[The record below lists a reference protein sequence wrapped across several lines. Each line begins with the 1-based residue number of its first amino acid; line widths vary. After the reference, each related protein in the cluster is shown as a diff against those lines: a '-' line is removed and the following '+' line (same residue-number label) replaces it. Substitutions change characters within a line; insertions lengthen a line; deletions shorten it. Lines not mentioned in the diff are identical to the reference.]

1 MAANTI
7 ITPTWNARE
16 VARVASNSTKFVGA
30 ITRKLSDDFMVSGT
44 KVGATVGLRLPQRF
58 ITTKGQALQAQAIV
72 DQVVPVTITDQANIA
87 YGWSSFSET
96 LELQDMYDRY
106 VTPAGYQLANTLD
119 KDGLARVYQDVFSI
133 EGTPGTIPGTTAANG
148 NPTYLNAA
156 ARLTNFAVPD
166 RPRRM
171 FINSLMRATI
181 VNANLNLFNPQKAI
195 GELWQDAMFS
205 GTALS
210 WDEWYEDVN
219 IFPHT
224 VGPQG
229 GAPQVFG
236 ATQTGPA
243 LVTNNWNAAA
253 AARLNKG
260 DVFTISGCYAVNPQ
274 SYQSTTQLL
283 QFVVT
288 APVSSD
294 ASGNATIPIYPPI
307 IPATTG
313 NAYATCDVSPA
324 SGAPL
329 TVVGA
334 AGTVTPQ
341 GLGFHPEAFVCA
353 SADLVLP
360 RVGEAKRVRLPQM
373 GLSMRYWQAS
383 DIMSDQHPSRL
394 DVIYGFKTFRPEFA
408 VRIAS

>member
-1 MAANTI
+1 MANSI

-16 VARVASNSTKFVGA
+16 VARVAVNATKFVGA

-44 KVGATVGLRLPQRF
+44 KVGASVGLRLPQRF
-58 ITTKGQALQAQAIV
+58 ITTKGQALQPQAITDV
-72 DQVVPVTITDQANIA
+72 VVPVTITDQANIG

-106 VTPAGYQLANTLD
+106 VNPAGYQLANTMD
-119 KDGLARVYQDVFSI
+119 KDGLARVYQDVNNI
-133 EGTPGTIPGTTAANG
+133 EGTPGVVPATNL
-148 NPTYLNAA
+148 TYLMAA

-166 RPRRM
+166 RPRRA
-171 FINSLMRATI
+171 FINSIMRATI
-181 VNANLNLFNPQKAI
+181 VNANLNLFNPAKDI
-195 GELWQDAMFS
+195 SELWKDAMFA

-224 VGPQG
+224 VGPLG
-229 GAPQVFG
+229 GVPLTFG
-236 ATQTGPA
+236 AGQTGNQ
-243 LVTNNWNAAA
+243 LVTNGWTAVAAS
-253 AARLNKG
+253 RLNKG
-260 DVFTISGCYAVNPQ
+260 DVFTIAGVNALNPQ
-274 SYQSTTQLL
+274 SYQSTTQLM

-294 ASGNATIPIYPPI
+294 GAGNATISIYPPI
-307 IPATTG
+307 IPAATG
-313 NAYATCDVSPA
+313 SAYATVDVAPA
-324 SGAPL
+324 SGAAL
-329 TVVGA
+329 TVVGPA
-334 AGTVTPQ
+334 NTVTPQ
-341 GLGFHPEAFVCA
+341 GLGFHPDAFVCA

-360 RVGEAKRVRLPQM
+360 RVGEAKRVRLPSM

-408 VRIAS
+408 VRFAS

>member
-1 MAANTI
+1 MANSI

-16 VARVASNSTKFVGA
+16 VARVASNATKFVGA

-58 ITTKGQALQAQAIV
+58 ITTKGQALQPQAIT
-72 DQVVPVTITDQANIA
+72 DQIVPVTITDQANIG

-106 VTPAGYQLANTLD
+106 VNPAGYQLANTMD
-119 KDGLARVYQDVFSI
+119 KDGLGRVYQDVFSV
-133 EGTPGTIPGTTAANG
+133 EGTPGVVPASNLV
-148 NPTYLNAA
+148 YLMAA

-166 RPRRM
+166 RPRRA
-171 FINSLMRATI
+171 FINSIMRATI
-181 VNANLNLFNPQKAI
+181 VNANLNLFNPQKDI
-195 GELWQDAMFS
+195 GELWKEAMFS

-224 VGPQG
+224 VGPLG
-229 GAPQVFG
+229 GAPQVTTAG
-236 ATQTGPA
+236 QTGSTLLTQAWTGAIAP
-243 LVTNNWNAAA
+243 
-253 AARLNKG
+253 RLNKG
-260 DVFTISGCYAVNPQ
+260 DVFTIAGVNAINPQ
-274 SYQSTTQLL
+274 SYQSTTQLQ

-294 ASGNATIPIYPPI
+294 AGGLASIPIYPPI
-307 IPATTG
+307 IPVNT
-313 NAYATCDVSPA
+313 NSPYATVDVAPGA
-324 SGAPL
+324 GAPI
-329 TVVGA
+329 TVVGPA
-334 AGTVTPQ
+334 NTVTPQ

-360 RVGEAKRVRLPQM
+360 RVGEAKRVRLPSM

-383 DIMSDQHPSRL
+383 DIMTDQHPSRL

-408 VRIAS
+408 VRFAS